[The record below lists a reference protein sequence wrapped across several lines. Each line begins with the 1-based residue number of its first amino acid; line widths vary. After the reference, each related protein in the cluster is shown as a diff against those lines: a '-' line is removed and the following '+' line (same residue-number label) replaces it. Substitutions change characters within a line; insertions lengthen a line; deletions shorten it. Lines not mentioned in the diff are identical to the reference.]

1 MPEPQ
6 DILHAARH
14 ADPYPY
20 YARLRETPLFRDP
33 QTQLWVATTPEA
45 AEAALRHPQLR
56 VRPPAEPVPRPLVG
70 TMLGEV
76 FAQLVRMTDGDFHA
90 RHKPEVE
97 RAARAWTRADV
108 AAAALASAEDLR
120 GRVDANQWL
129 TAVPVQAMARL
140 LGVHAAERDAT
151 VAWVHQFTQGI
162 APNADAG
169 TIAAADA
176 AARALM
182 AQGAALGL
190 DPVRAAN
197 RIAFMQQ
204 SLDATAG
211 LIGNGVVAASRGD
224 ARDPRS
230 LVQAVALR
238 DPAVHNTR
246 RFAAEALELAGHR
259 LAAGDC
265 VLVLLAP
272 GQGFGA
278 GPHRCPGEAIA
289 MAIAASA
296 LSIFRGADEL
306 RAFFGAHGGY
316 RPLANARIPVFD

>member
-1 MPEPQ
+1 MPAPQ

-14 ADPYPY
+14 ANPYPY
-20 YARLRETPLFRDP
+20 YACLRETPLFRDP
-33 QTQLWVATTPEA
+33 QTQLWVATTPEV

-56 VRPPAEPVPRPLVG
+56 VRPPAEPVPRALLG
-70 TMLGEV
+70 TTVGEV
-76 FAQLVRMTDGDFHA
+76 FAQLVRMADGEFHA

-97 RAARAWTRADV
+97 SAARAWTRADV
-108 AAAALASAEDLR
+108 EVAACAAANDLR

-140 LGVHAAERDAT
+140 LGVEAAERDAT

-162 APNADAG
+162 AAGADGPAV
-169 TIAAADA
+169 AAADA
-176 AARALM
+176 AASGLM

-211 LIGNGVVAASRGD
+211 LIGNGVVAALRGD
-224 ARDPRS
+224 AREPLA
-230 LVQAVALR
+230 LVQHVAQH

-259 LAAGDC
+259 IAAGDG
-265 VLVLLAP
+265 VLVLLVT

-278 GPHRCPGEAIA
+278 GPHRCPGEPIA

-306 RAFFGAHGGY
+306 RAFFGAHRGY
-316 RPLANARIPVFD
+316 RPLANARVPVFD

>member
-33 QTQLWVATTPEA
+33 QTQLWVATSPEV
-45 AEAALRHPQLR
+45 AEAALRHPQLC
-56 VRPPAEPVPRPLVG
+56 VRPPAEPVPRALLG
-70 TMLGEV
+70 TALGEV

-90 RHKPEVE
+90 RHKPDVE
-97 RAARAWTRADV
+97 RAASAWTRADV
-108 AAAALASAEDLR
+108 GAAGLAAAGDLR
-120 GRVDANQWL
+120 GRVDANRWL

-140 LGVHAAERDAT
+140 LGVDASERDAT

-162 APNADAG
+162 AAGADAP

-176 AARALM
+176 AARDLM

-211 LIGNGVVAASRGD
+211 LIGNCVVAALRGD
-224 ARDPRS
+224 AREPLA
-230 LVQAVALR
+230 LVQHVAQH

-246 RFAAEALELAGHR
+246 RFAAEALELAGHH
-259 LAAGDC
+259 LAAGDG

-272 GQGFGA
+272 AQGFGA
-278 GPHRCPGEAIA
+278 GPHRCPGEPIA
-289 MAIAASA
+289 MAIAAAA

-306 RAFFGAHGGY
+306 RAFFGAHRGY
-316 RPLANARIPVFD
+316 RPLANARVPVFD